1 MTAAPSAV
9 AARLSAQLL
18 SGPQATRPEDVAAR
32 LLAVQGQDP
41 RGFRLAV
48 RARSRGL
55 TVADVDEALGARRS
69 LVVSW
74 LNRGTLHLVT
84 AADYWWLHDLTTPPV
99 RTANARRLRQ
109 EGVDPAALARG
120 VEAVATAVAEGP
132 QTRAA
137 LRDRL
142 DAAGVPTRG
151 QALVHVLMEAALL
164 GHVVRGPVARG
175 TEQSWVSVPGWLGP
189 APAPLDRDE
198 ALARLAERYLRGHGP
213 ATAADLARWAGL
225 PLRDARAGMAAVAAG
240 TEVVGDDGRGD
251 DHLVDLVDLADRE
264 PPGALAP
271 PRLLGAFDPVL
282 LGWASRDPLVGRHGP
297 AVVSGGVFRPFAL
310 VEGRAVA
317 TWRIVGSQVEIVA
330 LEPLDRA
337 TQAALERDGQDV
349 LSFLAL
355 PGA

>member
-1 MTAAPSAV
+1 VRPAPPEV
-9 AARLSAQLL
+9 AARISAQLL
-18 SGPQATRPEDVAAR
+18 GGPPATRPEDVVAR

-48 RARSRGL
+48 RCRSTGL
-55 TVADVDEALGARRS
+55 SGADVDEALGARRS

-84 AADYWWLHDLTTPPV
+84 AGDYRWLHDLTTPPV

-109 EGVDPAALARG
+109 EGVDPAALVRG
-120 VEAVATAVAEGP
+120 VDVVVAAVAEGP
-132 QTRAA
+132 RTRVA

-164 GHVVRGPVARG
+164 GHVVRGPVEQG
-175 TEQSWVSVPGWLGP
+175 TEQAWVSVPGWLGA
-189 APAPLDRDE
+189 APDPLDRDE

-225 PLRDARAGMAAVAAG
+225 PLGDARTGMAAIAAL
-240 TEVVGDDGRGD
+240 TEVVGHDSRGRD
-251 DHLVDLVDLADRE
+251 PLVDLADRE
-264 PPGALAP
+264 PPGPLPP
-271 PRLLGAFDPVL
+271 PRLLGAFEPVL
-282 LGWASRDPLVGRHGP
+282 LGWTSRDPIVGRHAA

-310 VEGRAVA
+310 VDGRAVA
-317 TWRIVGSQVEIVA
+317 TWRVVGSQVELVP
-330 LEPLDRA
+330 LERLGRATRAALDR
-337 TQAALERDGQDV
+337 DGRDV
-349 LSFLAL
+349 LRFLGL
-355 PGA
+355 SRS